1 MYVEDSECWSTIP
14 GFEHYEA
21 NRLGMIKRKETGFIL
36 KPFKRKYSA
45 TRYVRLY
52 TTPGVARER
61 SVASVVW
68 AAFYKRWPDKGVY
81 VCHADGDLENNS
93 IDNLFLGT
101 RSVAAMNRRRRDDV
115 IWAKIL
121 EEGEIVNDYLV

>member
-1 MYVEDSECWSTIP
+1 MYVEDSECWSTVP

-21 NRLGMIKRKETGFIL
+21 NRLGMIKRKDTGLIL
-36 KPFKRKYSA
+36 KPFKRKYS
-45 TRYVRLY
+45 TSRYVRLY
-52 TTPGVARER
+52 KTPGVAQER
-61 SVASVVW
+61 SAASVIW
-68 AAFYKRWPDKGVY
+68 AAFYKRWPDKGLY

-101 RSVAAMNRRRRDDV
+101 RSDVNKTQRRRDDV

-121 EEGEIVNDYLV
+121 EEGGLF

>member
-1 MYVEDSECWSTIP
+1 MYVEDSEYWSTVP

-21 NRLGMIKRKETGFIL
+21 NRLGQIKRKDTGFIL
-36 KPFKRKYSA
+36 KPFKRKYGA

-68 AAFYKRWPDKGVY
+68 AAIYKRWPDKGLF

-101 RSVAAMNRRRRDDV
+101 RSVATMNRRRRDDV

-121 EEGEIVNDYLV
+121 EEGGLF

>member
-1 MYVEDSECWSTIP
+1 MYVEDSEYWSTVP

-21 NRLGMIKRKETGFIL
+21 NRLGQIKRKDTGVVL
-36 KPFKRKYSA
+36 KPFRRRNNKS
-45 TRYVRLY
+45 RYVRLY
-52 TTPGVARER
+52 TTPGEARER

-68 AAFYKRWPDKGVY
+68 AAFYKRWPDKGLF

-93 IDNLFLGT
+93 IDNLFLGD
-101 RSVAAMNRRRRDDV
+101 RSDVRKTQRRRDDV

-121 EEGEIVNDYLV
+121 EEGGLF